1 MKTIYATL
9 ITLFLIQGAIAQ
21 NIDDNKVTF
30 SYIQLPYIKIDKKF
44 STYEIRTE
52 HEYLKA
58 NADSVLMQEMRLSV
72 AKEWFNQQN
81 NLYMNQKDSLTRS
94 YLKELSIW
102 EQKTNSGVK
111 NADGSSLKKPD
122 FPLLPAPPEYPK
134 VDSILYHTALEE
146 DQIKTPIKIEGFK
159 EGLGGVVLTITV
171 HPIQHRN
178 IVERKK
184 GTSSNTKY
192 EYSAQYILPI
202 GIKMESPTQGVLIE
216 TMINDGLQSYSLPDQ
231 KTQAD
236 YQLYLMDNKDVLYK
250 NIEASA
256 RKAALSNANSYIN
269 NQFGYVLT
277 NRVAEIY
284 TVKNFKS
291 YNYSDVDNAFS
302 ATNTALQLIKNNQNR
317 ADAIPKINLAVK
329 AIDDVLFESNLYDN
343 KARVND
349 KITAMLL
356 CNKAELLIWK
366 AEFDKVDALI
376 NEITNSGEGKARRH
390 INDEVSFYLDQ
401 RKRWEAHF

>member
-1 MKTIYATL
+1 
-9 ITLFLIQGAIAQ
+9 
-21 NIDDNKVTF
+21 
-30 SYIQLPYIKIDKKF
+30 
-44 STYEIRTE
+44 
-52 HEYLKA
+52 
-58 NADSVLMQEMRLSV
+58 
-72 AKEWFNQQN
+72 
-81 NLYMNQKDSLTRS
+81 
-94 YLKELSIW
+94 
-102 EQKTNSGVK
+102 
-111 NADGSSLKKPD
+111 
-122 FPLLPAPPEYPK
+122 
-134 VDSILYHTALEE
+134 
-146 DQIKTPIKIEGFK
+146 
-159 EGLGGVVLTITV
+159 
-171 HPIQHRN
+171 
-178 IVERKK
+178 
-184 GTSSNTKY
+184 
-192 EYSAQYILPI
+192 
-202 GIKMESPTQGVLIE
+202 MESPTQGVLIE
-216 TMINDGLQSYSLPDQ
+216 TIINDGLQSYSLPDQ

>member
-1 MKTIYATL
+1 
-9 ITLFLIQGAIAQ
+9 
-21 NIDDNKVTF
+21 
-30 SYIQLPYIKIDKKF
+30 
-44 STYEIRTE
+44 
-52 HEYLKA
+52 
-58 NADSVLMQEMRLSV
+58 
-72 AKEWFNQQN
+72 
-81 NLYMNQKDSLTRS
+81 MNQKDSLTRS